1 MSAVIRVSR
10 KRSFKLNT
18 YHDLHFKWRKLDFHV
33 KPKFTYN
40 DTDND
45 ATTTSTTMADDS
57 TLINH
62 SQSTSTTKS
71 YDYSGQLVASMAY
84 KCLCHRR

>member
-18 YHDLHFKWRKLDFHV
+18 YHDLHFKWRKLDFQV

-62 SQSTSTTKS
+62 SQSTSATKS
-71 YDYSGQLVASMAY
+71 YDNSGQLVASMAY